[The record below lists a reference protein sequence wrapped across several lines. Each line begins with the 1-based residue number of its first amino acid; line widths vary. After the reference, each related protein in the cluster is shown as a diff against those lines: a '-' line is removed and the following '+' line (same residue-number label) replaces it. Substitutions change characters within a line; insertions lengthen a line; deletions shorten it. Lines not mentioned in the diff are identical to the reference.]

1 MKDFIALLINQ
12 SHAEQVVVNQA
23 LTDALARL
31 DLMLEGLCGDLQVEF
46 HGPFVGVE
54 TPKAHQMVVR
64 AHEWKIHQ
72 PAWSVKICVASP
84 EAHDRAEWAMQGVGR
99 LRKQVIVKALPDFFA
114 GYAEAIEAAGKTTT
128 AAGQRVLEL
137 ARQFNPQ
144 PGTNATSPCCKN
156 AGGVKG

>member
-1 MKDFIALLINQ
+1 MKDFIALLVNQ

-46 HGPFVGVE
+46 HGPYVGVE

-84 EAHDRAEWAMQGVGR
+84 EAKDRAEWAMQGVGR
-99 LRKQVIVKALPDFFA
+99 LRKQVIVKALPAFFA
-114 GYAEAIEAAGKTTT
+114 GFAKAIEAAGKAGTPS
-128 AAGQRVLEL
+128 GQRVLEL
-137 ARQFNPQ
+137 AAQFNHI
-144 PGTNATSPCCKN
+144 
-156 AGGVKG
+156 